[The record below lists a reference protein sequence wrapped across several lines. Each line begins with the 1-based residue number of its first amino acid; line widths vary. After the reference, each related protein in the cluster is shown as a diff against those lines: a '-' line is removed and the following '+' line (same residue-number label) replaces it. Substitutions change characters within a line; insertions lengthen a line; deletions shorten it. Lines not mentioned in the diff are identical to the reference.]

1 MPSGHYNNN
10 PNWPFIQPR
19 PRVHP
24 APGPFPFGDPT
35 LNTPSISPDPSNSQI
50 NAYTRPPLV
59 TQALALLADEIRQS
73 CYLSSPVA
81 VRDYLQLLLADK
93 PHEVFVVV
101 FLDSQHQVLDVLEM
115 FRGSLTQTSVYPR
128 EIVIESLARNA
139 AVVILA
145 HNHPSGSAE
154 ASSADRALTATLQT
168 ALSLV
173 DVRVLDHFIVTRT
186 RALSFAEQGLL

>member
-1 MPSGHYNNN
+1 
-10 PNWPFIQPR
+10 
-19 PRVHP
+19 
-24 APGPFPFGDPT
+24 
-35 LNTPSISPDPSNSQI
+35 LNTPSISHALINSQI
-50 NAYTRPPLV
+50 SAYNRPPLV
-59 TQALALLADEIRQS
+59 TQALALLAGEIRQS

-139 AVVILA
+139 AAVILA
-145 HNHPSGSAE
+145 HNHPSGSAD

-168 ALSLV
+168 ALALV

-186 RALSFAEQGLL
+186 RAPSFAEQGLL

>member
-1 MPSGHYNNN
+1 MNTTSTA
-10 PNWPFIQPR
+10 
-19 PRVHP
+19 P
-24 APGPFPFGDPT
+24 AIVD
-35 LNTPSISPDPSNSQI
+35 SPV
-50 NAYTRPPLV
+50 NAYSRPPLV
-59 TQALALLADEIRQS
+59 TQALALLAGEIRQS
-73 CYLSSPVA
+73 CYLNSPIA

-93 PHEVFVVV
+93 PHEIFVVV

-139 AVVILA
+139 AAVILA

-154 ASSADRALTATLQT
+154 ASRADRALTFTLQT
-168 ALSLV
+168 ALALV